1 MIAIFIL
8 LYATGIWLFFV
19 RMKIKPTPINLAIC
33 VVIGVLAIE
42 GIVIGW
48 RFSAPISS
56 QVVVTRH
63 AIQIVPQVRGPIT
76 KIVAQPNVPLKKGTD
91 ILFEIQKDTYEFAVR
106 ESKAAL
112 AAAEKTIEQQQ
123 AAIKAADAANKQA
136 VAEREASKAEL
147 NAKESANQRTPG
159 TVSEL
164 DMIKLQQK
172 LVAAEAS
179 VDKSAA
185 LQDEAAIALDVA
197 NEQAEGAKAKLA
209 DAEFNLSQCT
219 VYAPADG
226 FVTNWQVRE
235 GAMAVPLPL
244 APMGTFIDTSDVS
257 VVGVFSQNVLKNVK
271 PGDKVEL
278 VFKTRPGQVFAGTV
292 GAVIAAS
299 GEGQFITSGQLLEAA
314 DVHSSGKLAVS
325 ILLEDEELVNS
336 LPMGAAG
343 TSAIYTDSGK
353 PFQVISKVTVRIQ
366 AWMYYLLPF

>member
-8 LYATGIWLFFV
+8 LYATGIWLFYV

-33 VVIGVLAIE
+33 VVIGVIAIE

-48 RFSAPISS
+48 RFSAPVSS

-91 ILFEIQKDTYEFAVR
+91 VLFEIQKDTYEFAVS
-106 ESKAAL
+106 ENKAAL

-123 AAIKAADAANKQA
+123 TAIKAADAANKQA

-147 NAKESANQRTPG
+147 NAKEAANERTPG
-159 TVSEL
+159 SVSEL
-164 DMIKLQQK
+164 DLIKLQQK
-172 LVAAEAS
+172 LVAAAAA

-185 LQDEAAIALDVA
+185 LKDEAVIALDVA
-197 NEQAEGAKAKLA
+197 EEQAEGAKAKLA
-209 DAEFNLSQCT
+209 NAEFNLSQCT

-257 VVGVFSQNVLKNVK
+257 VVGIFSQNVLKNVK
-271 PGDKVEL
+271 SGDQVEL
-278 VFKTRPGQVFAGTV
+278 VFKSKPGQVFRGKV
-292 GAVIAAS
+292 GAVLAAS
-299 GEGQFITSGQLLEAA
+299 GEGQFVTSGQLVEAA
-314 DVHSSGKLAVS
+314 DVHSSGKFAVN
-325 ILLEDEELVNS
+325 IFLEDEDLVRS
-336 LPMGAAG
+336 LPMGTAG
-343 TSAIYTDSGK
+343 MSAIYTDSGK
-353 PFQVISKVTVRIQ
+353 PFQVISKVTVRMQ